1 MKTNA
6 FFFAAFCFFLLV
18 NVPFCE
24 AQKINSWK
32 GGTPGQEAN
41 WSCAKNWSANRVPD
55 AFQNVIIPDV
65 SSGSGVYPTIKDG
78 GLEVNAL
85 ILESGAALEIA
96 KKGSLSVITTLERYG
111 SGEMEV
117 NGALFVPSSTYA
129 AGMLLH
135 TSAAMVAMRSK

>member
-6 FFFAAFCFFLLV
+6 FSFAAFCFFFLV

-96 KKGSLSVITTLERYG
+96 KKGSLTVVTSLDKYG

-117 NGALFVPSSTYA
+117 NGALYVPSSIYA
-129 AGMLLH
+129 GGMSLQSTAGIE
-135 TSAAMVAMRSK
+135 AKRSE